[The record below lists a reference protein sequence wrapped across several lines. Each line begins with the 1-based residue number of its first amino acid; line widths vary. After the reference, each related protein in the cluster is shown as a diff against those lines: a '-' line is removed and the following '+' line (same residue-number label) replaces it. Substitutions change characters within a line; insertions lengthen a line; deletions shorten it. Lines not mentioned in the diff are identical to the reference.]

1 LKIKNPSQV
10 PKVMFTVIDE
20 NMPNAKADIEQ
31 DVNQNLNLPDFFK
44 TRGYDFKEHHHRHG
58 RHHH

>member
-1 LKIKNPSQV
+1 
-10 PKVMFTVIDE
+10 MFTVIDE

-31 DVNQNLNLPDFFK
+31 DLNQNLNLPDFFK
-44 TRGYDFKEHHHRHG
+44 TRGYDFKEHLHRHG

>member
-1 LKIKNPSQV
+1 
-10 PKVMFTVIDE
+10 MFTVIDE

-44 TRGYDFKEHHHRHG
+44 TRGYDFK
-58 RHHH
+58 

>member
-1 LKIKNPSQV
+1 
-10 PKVMFTVIDE
+10 MFTVIDE

-44 TRGYDFKEHHHRHG
+44 TRGNGFKHHHHHRNG
-58 RHHH
+58 KFR